1 MPARTPAPSL
11 FMNLDLSGMVVER
24 GGTLMLSLT
33 PVSPAVLVYCERMGI
48 MGRGHQYAKASQHRW
63 VLLAEPTEVPG

>member
-1 MPARTPAPSL
+1 
-11 FMNLDLSGMVVER
+11 MVVER

-48 MGRGHQYAKASQHRW
+48 MGRGHQYAKASQYRW